1 MTPFKE
7 KRDYLSA
14 VLAVALIGFISY
26 NSISER
32 VRIQREIIEK
42 PVERIVYTKDTVTVT
57 QIDTI
62 FQYLGYKDTI
72 TLNGDDVVVNE
83 RYLFHLAKDN
93 ALGNQIRDALPFEDV
108 FGWWREQ
115 LGPCGI
121 FEWRDSLYI
130 TTFKTEPQD
139 TCAHD

>member
-1 MTPFKE
+1 MKSE
-7 KRDYLSA
+7 HLSA
-14 VLAVALIGFISY
+14 VLAVLLIGFISY

-42 PVERIVYTKDTVTVT
+42 PVLKTIHTTDTLYVTEV
-57 QIDTI
+57 DTI
-62 FQYLGYKDTI
+62 FEFYGYNDTI
-72 TLNGDDVVVNE
+72 TLNGSDVAINK
-83 RYLFHLAKDN
+83 RFLFHLADDT
-93 ALGNQIRDALPFEDV
+93 ALGNQIRDALPFDEV
-108 FGWWREQ
+108 FRWWRSE

-130 TTFKTEPQD
+130 TTFETEPQD

>member
-108 FGWWREQ
+108 FSWWREQ

>member
-1 MTPFKE
+1 MKSETI
-7 KRDYLSA
+7 SA

-42 PVERIVYTKDTVTVT
+42 PVERIVYTKDTITVT

-62 FQYLGYKDTI
+62 FHYLGYKDTI

>member
-1 MTPFKE
+1 MKS
-7 KRDYLSA
+7 DHLSA
-14 VLAVALIGFISY
+14 VLAILLVGFISY

-42 PVERIVYTKDTVTVT
+42 PVERIVYTTDTLTVT
-57 QIDTI
+57 QTDTI
-62 FQYLGYKDTI
+62 FQFYGYDDEI
-72 TLNGDDVVVNE
+72 IFNGNDVAINK
-83 RYLFHLAKDN
+83 RFLFHLADDT
-93 ALGNQIRDALPFEDV
+93 ALGNQIRDALPFDEV
-108 FGWWREQ
+108 FRWWREQ
-115 LGPCGI
+115 LGPCGV

>member
-1 MTPFKE
+1 MKG
-7 KRDYLSA
+7 DYLSA
-14 VLAVALIGFISY
+14 VLAVTLIGFISY

-42 PVERIVYTKDTVTVT
+42 PVERIVYTKDTITVS
-57 QIDTI
+57 QVDTI
-62 FQYLGYKDTI
+62 FQFYGYKDTI
-72 TLNGDDVVVNE
+72 TLDGSDVAINE
-83 RYLFHLAKDN
+83 RYLFHLADDN
-93 ALGNQIRDALPFEDV
+93 AIGNQIRDALPFEEV
-108 FGWWREQ
+108 FKWWRGQ
-115 LGPCGI
+115 LGPCGV

>member
-1 MTPFKE
+1 MKS
-7 KRDYLSA
+7 DYLSA
-14 VLAVALIGFISY
+14 VLAILLVGFISY

-42 PVERIVYTKDTVTVT
+42 PVERIVYTTDTLTVT
-57 QIDTI
+57 QTDTI
-62 FQYLGYKDTI
+62 FQFYGYDDEI
-72 TLNGDDVVVNE
+72 IFNGNDVAINK
-83 RYLFHLAKDN
+83 RFLFHLADDT
-93 ALGNQIRDALPFEDV
+93 ALGNQIRDALPFDEV
-108 FGWWREQ
+108 FRWWREQ
-115 LGPCGI
+115 LGPCGV

>member
-1 MTPFKE
+1 MKS
-7 KRDYLSA
+7 DHLSA
-14 VLAVALIGFISY
+14 VLAILLVGFISY

-42 PVERIVYTKDTVTVT
+42 PVERIVYTTDTLTVT
-57 QIDTI
+57 QTDTI
-62 FQYLGYKDTI
+62 FQFYGY
-72 TLNGDDVVVNE
+72 DDEIIFDGNDVAINK
-83 RYLFHLAKDN
+83 RFLFHLADDT
-93 ALGNQIRDALPFEDV
+93 ALGNQIRDALPFDEV
-108 FGWWREQ
+108 FRWWREQ
-115 LGPCGI
+115 LGPCGV

>member
-32 VRIQREIIEK
+32 IRVQREIIEK
-42 PVERIVYTKDTVTVT
+42 PIERIVYTKDTVTVS
-57 QIDTI
+57 QIDTV
-62 FQYLGYKDTI
+62 FQFYGYKDTI
-72 TLNGDDVVVNE
+72 TLDGSDIAINK
-83 RYLFHLAKDN
+83 RFLFHLADDT
-93 ALGNQIRDALPFEDV
+93 ALGNQIRDALPFDEV
-108 FGWWREQ
+108 FRWWREQ

>member
-1 MTPFKE
+1 MKSETI
-7 KRDYLSA
+7 SA
-14 VLAVALIGFISY
+14 ILAVTLIGFISY

-42 PVERIVYTKDTVTVT
+42 PVERIVYTKDTVTVS
-57 QIDTI
+57 QIDTV
-62 FQYLGYKDTI
+62 FQFYGYKDTI
-72 TLNGDDVVVNE
+72 TLDGSDIAINK
-83 RYLFHLAKDN
+83 RFLFHLADDT
-93 ALGNQIRDALPFEDV
+93 ALGNQIRDALPFDEV
-108 FGWWREQ
+108 FRWWRNE
-115 LGPCGI
+115 LGPCGV